1 MPITSSAKKAL
12 RVARVKKASNDQLR
26 KKLKLLLKKPTKNLS
41 DVISLID
48 KATKKRVIHKNK
60 ANRLKSKL
68 MANVKTNL
76 TKKSTVGISPDI
88 SIGIPTSRDRRDD
101 KKVVKKT
108 TVKKSSK

>member
-12 RVARVKKASNDQLR
+12 RVARVKKANNDKLR

-60 ANRLKSKL
+60 ANRLKSIL
-68 MANVKTNL
+68 MAKLKNNL
-76 TKKSTVGISPDI
+76 SKKSTAQAS
-88 SIGIPTSRDRRDD
+88 D

-108 TVKKSSK
+108 TKKVAKKPTVKKSSKK